1 MVGYRPSTEKER
13 RIEEQ
18 IRNERRLTKYH
29 VKTGPM
35 GRATIAAVRGLG
47 YSQVFL
53 GVDLDE
59 LGRPAR
65 LRVYAPRIPRL

>member
-1 MVGYRPSTEKER
+1 MDGYRPSTEKER

-18 IRNERRLTKYH
+18 IRNERRLARYR

-35 GRATIAAVRGLG
+35 GQAAITVARGMG

-53 GVDLDE
+53 GVDLNE
-59 LGRPAR
+59 LGRPVR
-65 LRVYAPRIPRL
+65 LRVHAPRIPRL